1 MNIEYSTE
9 QKNIIHAVLSGK
21 NCVVDAVAGSGK
33 TTTIMGIAKSA
44 PEKRILQI
52 TYNRHLKDEVKV
64 KIDKEGITN
73 MDVFTYHGLCVRY
86 YERRAFNDEA
96 IKAVVKHKKQPITRF
111 TDFDILVIDEAQD
124 MTFLLFTF
132 IKKFV
137 ADYGKKVVLLVLGD
151 VNQAIYEFKGSD
163 KRFLSLADQIWS
175 EFGDEFVKLPLHTSY
190 RLTHSMRAFINRV
203 MFGEDRIQTV
213 RNGTSVQFIRDSSF
227 SVNITFQILM
237 DCIHTKGYK
246 PSDIFV
252 LGPSIR
258 SKKGSSLPINYL
270 ENALVERGIPCF
282 SPNDDEQDIKGNQ
295 IEGKVVFSTFHQSKG
310 RERPIVIVYG
320 FDASWFD
327 YYGRDA
333 NRRLC
338 PNELYVASS
347 RASQLLILFE
357 DNKNPLPFLKEREA
371 FSKKN
376 YIQYHEKYKLVLKPG
391 LGFDSSASKNPK
403 TNPTDLLRH
412 LNEEVTYVLSQIRD
426 QVFKVHTVAQKDLK
440 IPSEVPNYFGGV
452 ENVSDLN
459 GLCIPA
465 LWERKRA
472 GGKSQVEKDI
482 QDFLSNKTPDI
493 IMNNLHLSGKGETL
507 PEFLLLCNVYQALN
521 TSFHAKLA
529 QIKEYS
535 WLSEELVES
544 CHAGMSKCLGEVCLF
559 EQSID
564 AVKYMVKDF
573 GCVEVHGRIDAF
585 DENAVWEF
593 KCVSSLQLEH
603 FIQLILYAWL
613 WKQPQRGGEV
623 PSYFEQYGP
632 RKFLLMNIRTEEM
645 YELDAEHHLLEEVI
659 MILMDNKYKNK
670 EKISNTVFIERC
682 KRATLN
688 ETVNDEVLLKEG
700 ERLEFYSLEELR
712 EICRDRKIKGFSGLT
727 KDEIIVKIQDFI
739 EKGVPLKD
747 RTVEELQN
755 MVLEKCG
762 SVASTKKKKAE
773 LIALLEKA

>member
-1 MNIEYSTE
+1 MNIEYTNE
-9 QKNIIHAVLSGK
+9 QKNIIDAVLSGK

-52 TYNRHLKDEVKV
+52 TYNRHLKDEVKE
-64 KIDKEGITN
+64 KRDKAGLSN

-96 IKAVVKHKKQPITRF
+96 IKAVVKHKKQPIARVA
-111 TDFDILVIDEAQD
+111 DFDILVIDEAQD

-132 IKKFV
+132 MKKFV
-137 ADYGKKVVLLVLGD
+137 ADYGKKIVLLVLGD

-163 KRFLSLADQIWS
+163 KRFLSLADHIWG
-175 EFGDEFVKLPLHTSY
+175 EFGGEFVKLPLHTSH
-190 RLTHSMRAFINRV
+190 RLTHPMGAFINKV

-213 RNGTSVQFIRDSSF
+213 RDGPPIQFIRDNAF
-227 SVNITFQILM
+227 SVDIAFQILI
-237 DCIHTKGYK
+237 DCLNSKGYK

-258 SKKGSSLPINYL
+258 SKKGSSLPINGL
-270 ENALVERGIPCF
+270 ENALVQRGIPCF

-295 IEGKVVFSTFHQSKG
+295 IEGKVVFSTYHQAKG
-310 RERPIVIVYG
+310 RERKINVVYG

-338 PNELYVASS
+338 PNEQYVASS
-347 RASQLLILFE
+347 RGLEVLILLE
-357 DNKNPLPFLKEREA
+357 DAKMPLPFLKNREK
-371 FSKKN
+371 FSEMN
-376 YIQYHEKYKLVLKPG
+376 FIQYHEKYKLPMKHG
-391 LGFDSSASKNPK
+391 LGFESSGSKNPN
-403 TNPTDLLRH
+403 TSPTDLLRH

-426 QVFKVHTVAQKDLK
+426 QVFQVHTVAQKDLD
-440 IPSEVPNYFGGV
+440 IRSEIPNYLGGV

-465 LWERKRA
+465 LWEKKRT

-482 QDFLSNKTPDI
+482 HCLLSNKTPDI

-507 PEFLLLCNVYQALN
+507 PEFLRLCNVYQALN

-529 QIKEYS
+529 QIKEYT

-544 CHAGMSKCLGEVCLF
+544 CHAGMSKRLGEVCLF
-559 EQSID
+559 EQSIE
-564 AVKYMVKDF
+564 AVKYSIKDF
-573 GCVEVHGRIDAF
+573 GCVEVHGRLDAF

-613 WKQPQRGGEV
+613 WKQPQGGGEI
-623 PSYFEQYGP
+623 PSYFEQYGA
-632 RKFLLMNIRTEEM
+632 RRFLLMNIRTEEI
-645 YELDAEHHLLEEVI
+645 YELDAEHHLLEEVV

-670 EKISNTVFIERC
+670 EKISNAVFIERC
-682 KRATLN
+682 KRATVN

-712 EICRDRKIKGFSGLT
+712 EICRDRRIKGFSGLT
-727 KDEIIVKIQDFI
+727 KDEIIAKIQDFL
-739 EKGVPLKD
+739 EKGVALKD
-747 RTVEELQN
+747 RTVEELQK

-762 SVASTKKKKAE
+762 SAVYCSKKKKAE
-773 LIALLEKA
+773 LIALLEG